1 MDIQFLKE
9 RDFPLG
15 GKTPESRQN
24 SGTVHVEWSG
34 QLEGQLVG
42 ETAFV
47 NKSLSAWE
55 GHFGR
60 TKFRVIL

>member
-9 RDFPLG
+9 SDFPLG

-24 SGTVHVEWSG
+24 SRTRVEWSG

-47 NKSLSAWE
+47 NKSLSSWE